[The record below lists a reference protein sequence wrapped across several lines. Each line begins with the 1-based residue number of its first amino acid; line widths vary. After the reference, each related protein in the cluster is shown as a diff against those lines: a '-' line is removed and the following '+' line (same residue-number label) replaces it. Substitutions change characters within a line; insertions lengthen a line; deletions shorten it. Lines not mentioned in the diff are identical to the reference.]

1 MGQAID
7 RPGALPTFCRGHVA
21 LKVTLVPCNALR
33 RARSNGAESAVNLP
47 LGSWAQIYHGPC
59 RQRPTARTGQAGA
72 GFIYSHTQ
80 AKQQQLTA
88 LDESRRTASSPLS
101 PPTRP
106 RTRTSKYTHT
116 HASPRRPCS
125 NVILRCLQG
134 IPRQL
139 VSDPAD
145 RVHRIH
151 ESRAFLV
158 PP

>member
-1 MGQAID
+1 MGQAIY

-21 LKVTLVPCNALR
+21 LKVTLVPCNARR

-72 GFIYSHTQ
+72 GFIYSHTYPSQ
-80 AKQQQLTA
+80 TTTAGGPLRVTTDSLASLT
-88 LDESRRTASSPLS
+88 TNSP
-101 PPTRP
+101 TH
-106 RTRTSKYTHT
+106 THKYTHT

-125 NVILRCLQG
+125 IVILRCLQG
-134 IPRQL
+134 TPRQL